1 MTDTSEMPGSDNPDD
16 NKMPLLAHLVELRN
30 RLMYSIAALLVC
42 FVGCYFFAEDIFG
55 FLVKPLAIAYGD
67 QQGARLIY
75 TGLTETFFTYVKV
88 ALWAGFCVA
97 FPIIASQ
104 IYMFV
109 APGLYKHEKKA
120 FLPFLIATPILFF
133 AGAAL
138 VYYFIFPLAWHF
150 FLSFQ
155 TSGTETNLPIQ
166 LEAKV
171 SEYLSLV
178 MGFIF
183 AFGLSFQ
190 LPVILTLLARIG
202 LVNSKMLS
210 SKRKYAFLGILIV
223 AAIITPPDVMSQMA
237 LTIPVYL
244 LYEISILTTRM
255 IERDRAA
262 REAAEEAEY
271 GS

>member
-1 MTDTSEMPGSDNPDD
+1 MTDSDNPDD
-16 NKMPLLAHLVELRN
+16 NKMPLLEHLVELRN
-30 RLMYSIAALLVC
+30 RLMWSIGALLVA
-42 FVGCYFFAEDIFG
+42 FVICYFFAQDIFG
-55 FLVKPLAIAYGD
+55 FLIKPLAQAYGD
-67 QQGARLIY
+67 QEGARLIY
-75 TGLTETFFTYVKV
+75 TSLPETFFTYVKI
-88 ALWAGFCVA
+88 ALWAGFCLA
-97 FPIIASQ
+97 FPVIATQ

-109 APGLYKHEKKA
+109 APGLYKHEKRA
-120 FLPFLIATPILFF
+120 FLPFLVATPVLFF
-133 AGAAL
+133 MGAAL
-138 VYYFIFPLAWHF
+138 VYYLIFPLAWHF
-150 FLSFQ
+150 FISFQ
-155 TSGTETNLPIQ
+155 TSGGETALPIQ

-202 LVNSKMLS
+202 IVDSKMLA
-210 SKRKYAFLGILIV
+210 SKRKYAFLIIVIV
-223 AAIITPPDVMSQMA
+223 AAVITPPDVLSQMS

-244 LYEISILTTRM
+244 LYEVSILVTKG

>member
-1 MTDTSEMPGSDNPDD
+1 MTDAGDNPDD
-16 NKMPLLAHLVELRN
+16 HKMPLLEHLVELRN
-30 RLMYSIAALLVC
+30 RLMYSIGALLVG

-75 TGLTETFFTYVKV
+75 TSLPETFFTYVKI
-88 ALWAGFCVA
+88 ALWAGFCLA
-97 FPIIASQ
+97 FPVIATQ

-109 APGLYKHEKKA
+109 APGLYKHEKRA
-120 FLPFLIATPILFF
+120 FLPFLAATPVLFF

-138 VYYFIFPLAWHF
+138 VYYLIFPLAWQF
-150 FLSFQ
+150 FIGFQ
-155 TSGTETNLPIQ
+155 TTSGETNLPIQ

-190 LPVILTLLARIG
+190 LPVILTLLARVG
-202 LVNSKMLS
+202 VVNSKMLA
-210 SKRKYAFLGILIV
+210 SKRKYAFLGILCV
-223 AAIITPPDVMSQMA
+223 AAVITPPDVLSQLA
-237 LTIPVYL
+237 LTFPVYL
-244 LYEISILTTRM
+244 LYEVSILTARM
-255 IERDRAA
+255 IERDRAVK
-262 REAAEEAEY
+262 EAAEEAEY

>member
-1 MTDTSEMPGSDNPDD
+1 MTESDNPDD
-16 NKMPLLAHLVELRN
+16 NKMPLLEHLVELRN
-30 RLMYSIAALLVC
+30 RLMWSIGALLVA
-42 FVGCYFFAEDIFG
+42 FVICYFFAQDIFG
-55 FLVKPLAIAYGD
+55 FLIKPLAQAYGN
-67 QQGARLIY
+67 QEGARLIY
-75 TGLTETFFTYVKV
+75 TSLPETFFTYVKI
-88 ALWAGFCVA
+88 ALWAGFCLA
-97 FPIIASQ
+97 FPVIATQ

-120 FLPFLIATPILFF
+120 FLPFLVATPLLFF
-133 AGAAL
+133 MGAAL
-138 VYYFIFPLAWHF
+138 VYYLIFPLAWHF
-150 FLSFQ
+150 FISFQ
-155 TSGTETNLPIQ
+155 TSGAETALPIQ

-202 LVNSKMLS
+202 VVDSKMLAT
-210 SKRKYAFLGILIV
+210 KRKYAFLIILIV
-223 AAIITPPDVMSQMA
+223 AAVITPPDVLSQMS

-244 LYEISILTTRM
+244 LYEISILVTKG

-262 REAAEEAEY
+262 REAAEEADY

>member
-1 MTDTSEMPGSDNPDD
+1 MSDSDNPDD
-16 NKMPLLAHLVELRN
+16 NKMPLLEHLVELRN
-30 RLMYSIAALLVC
+30 RLMWSIGALLVA
-42 FVGCYFFAEDIFG
+42 FVICYFFAQDIFG
-55 FLVKPLAIAYGD
+55 FLIKPLAQAYGN
-67 QQGARLIY
+67 QEGARLIY
-75 TGLTETFFTYVKV
+75 TSLPETFFTYVKI
-88 ALWAGFCVA
+88 ALWAGFCLS
-97 FPIIASQ
+97 FPVIATQ

-120 FLPFLIATPILFF
+120 FLPFLVATPVLFF
-133 AGAAL
+133 MGAAL
-138 VYYFIFPLAWHF
+138 VYYLIFPLAWHF
-150 FLSFQ
+150 FISFQ
-155 TSGTETNLPIQ
+155 TSGAETALPIQ

-202 LVNSKMLS
+202 IVDSKMLAT
-210 SKRKYAFLGILIV
+210 KRKYAFLIILIV
-223 AAIITPPDVMSQMA
+223 AAVITPPDVLSQMS

-244 LYEISILTTRM
+244 LYEISILVTKG